1 MKGFD
6 GQFIMA
12 WMLQQRVAPGVIP
25 NGSKLML
32 ITLTALNIKII
43 DSFNFLPMAL
53 SKLPSCFGL
62 SEIKKGFFPHLFN
75 IRDNQQFVGP
85 FPDVKYFSPDQMS
98 SKARIE
104 FLGWYEAQKGGN
116 FDFQAEMLSYCRSDV
131 DILRR
136 CCIEFRKQFIEIADV
151 DPSCYV
157 TIASA
162 CMTTF
167 RAKHLEK
174 DTIAMV
180 PIHGYV
186 DKTKFSHDAIRW
198 LDYVALKE
206 NISIKHGMNQTGEQI
221 VNGISVDGYCDETKT
236 IYQFHGCFFHG
247 CPDCFDGDALN
258 LLLGLTM
265 NTLFENTKALYTK
278 LQKAGHVIVE
288 KDAFFGGRTN
298 AVKLYYEGEAKY
310 VDFTSLYPW
319 VNKYC
324 MYPVGHPEIIT
335 DDFGSIDEYFGLAMC
350 KVLPPRG
357 LYLPVLPIRCKGKL
371 MFPLCNTCV
380 ESLNQNPCTHNDEER
395 AIIGTW
401 MTEEIKLAVRKGY
414 QVAKIY
420 EVYHFSES
428 STSLFKTYID
438 TFLKIKQESSGYP
451 AERTTDVQKDVQKMK
466 EGVKLDAANIS
477 KNPGRRQVA
486 KLALNSF
493 WGRFGMNVNKT
504 QLTYVHTLP
513 QFNKLLADPTK
524 NIKDIYLPT
533 EEVAA
538 IVWENKKQ
546 FIPQDTTTNAW
557 LPLPPLGLV

>member
-1 MKGFD
+1 
-6 GQFIMA
+6 
-12 WMLQQRVAPGVIP
+12 ML
-25 NGSKLML
+25 
-32 ITLTALNIKII
+32 
-43 DSFNFLPMAL
+43 
-53 SKLPSCFGL
+53 
-62 SEIKKGFFPHLFN
+62 
-75 IRDNQQFVGP
+75 
-85 FPDVKYFSPDQMS
+85 FS
-98 SKARIE
+98 
-104 FLGWYEAQKGGN
+104 
-116 FDFQAEMLSYCRSDV
+116 
-131 DILRR
+131 
-136 CCIEFRKQFIEIADV
+136 
-151 DPSCYV
+151 
-157 TIASA
+157 
-162 CMTTF
+162 
-167 RAKHLEK
+167 
-174 DTIAMV
+174 
-180 PIHGYV
+180 
-186 DKTKFSHDAIRW
+186 
-198 LDYVALKE
+198 
-206 NISIKHGMNQTGEQI
+206 
-221 VNGISVDGYCDETKT
+221 
-236 IYQFHGCFFHG
+236 
-247 CPDCFDGDALN
+247 
-258 LLLGLTM
+258 
-265 NTLFENTKALYTK
+265 
-278 LQKAGHVIVE
+278 
-288 KDAFFGGRTN
+288 GGRTN

-324 MYPVGHPEIIT
+324 KYPVGHPEIIT

-414 QVAKIY
+414 QVTKIY

-438 TFLKIKQESSGYP
+438 MFLKIKQESSGCS
-451 AERTTDVQKDVQKMK
+451 AECTTDVQKEEYINNYFEK

-504 QLTYVHTLP
+504 QLTYAHTLP
-513 QFNKLLADPTK
+513 QFNKLVADPTK

-546 FIPQDTTTNAW
+546 FIPQDTTTNVFLAAFTTAW
-557 LPLPPLGLV
+557 ARLKLYSEMEKLGDAVLYHDADSIIYASNGKNDPPLGNFLGEFTDELDGETITTFISGESFQGMKEDY